1 MNESERRYVES
12 ARVARLATVDPDGRP
27 HAVPICFALVGE
39 RVVSALDGKPETVEP
54 NEYRRLRNVEA
65 TPAVTVLVDHYTE
78 DWDRLGWVQ
87 LRGRASVIA
96 PDEPNHPDGLAA
108 LREKYE
114 QYHEHALSGR
124 PVIEVRIG
132 SVRSWGDLDPGAT
145 GRPTSG

>member
-1 MNESERRYVES
+1 MNEFERRYVES
-12 ARVARLATVDPDGRP
+12 ARVARLATVDPEGRP

-54 NEYRRLRNVEA
+54 SEYRRVRNVEA
-65 TPAVTVLVDHYTE
+65 TPAVTVLVDRYTE

-87 LRGRASVIA
+87 VRGRASVLG
-96 PDEPNHPDGLAA
+96 PGEPNQ
-108 LREKYE
+108 REAVATLEAKYE

-132 SVRSWGDLDPGAT
+132 SVRSWGDLDPEAT